1 MRRMK
6 QEMPRTVILA
16 FGLLVAAAATA
27 WWACGDSGSSAE
39 GCNPPCTADQVCVD
53 GRCVA
58 ADDGGGEADA
68 APEAE
73 AEADAVEEVVEEVVE
88 DAAVESDFSP
98 VDGSGDGDARSDA
111 DPSTYN
117 VGEACTG
124 DGDCVGPG
132 DATCMTTVAL
142 PIIGAIDFAGGYCTS
157 TCDPADAASCGTDSV
172 CVDLSFVGWVG
183 CFQSCTPGTPG
194 ECRES
199 EGYTCFDPS
208 SMPYIP
214 IPGPVCIPQLY

>member
-1 MRRMK
+1 MHRTK
-6 QEMPRTVILA
+6 HAMPRTVSLVLG
-16 FGLLVAAAATA
+16 FLVALAAAA
-27 WWACGDSGSSAE
+27 WWACGDSGGGAE
-39 GCNPPCTADQVCVD
+39 GCNPPCIAAQVCVD
-53 GRCVA
+53 GMCVGS
-58 ADDGGGEADA
+58 DDGGADA
-68 APEAE
+68 DATAEAE
-73 AEADAVEEVVEEVVE
+73 AEAEVEVVEEVVE
-88 DAAVESDFSP
+88 DVPAETDFAP
-98 VDGSGDGDARSDA
+98 VDGTGDADARSDA

-117 VGEACTG
+117 VGEACSG

-157 TCDPADAASCGTDSV
+157 TCDPADASSCGTGAV
-172 CVDLSFVGWVG
+172 CVDLSFIGWVG

-208 SMPYIP
+208 SIPYLP
-214 IPGPVCIPQLY
+214 IPAPVCIPQIY